1 MPPAKMSDY
10 QPVVKE
16 DDLYDFD
23 DIFSSTHG
31 VGDAP
36 VANFGGS
43 FDSPLAAAVALI
55 DPNAAN
61 LREIR
66 FCKNLIKGMGKSEA
80 YIKAFEFNGTEHPK
94 QYFANA
100 AYVLSQ
106 RPRVAIKLQ
115 EMHQKLVEF
124 EEQDMADIIAE
135 INEDRQLARDLG
147 QPAAALSAV
156 KLKAELLGHRR
167 KDPPVTNNVN
177 LILSEDQKR
186 DMLARI
192 GGHRA
197 FDNSSMIDI
206 SPTIEDAE
214 IED

>member
-1 MPPAKMSDY
+1 MQPAKMSGH

-36 VANFGGS
+36 VATFGGS

-55 DPNAAN
+55 DPQVAN

-66 FCKNLIKGMGKSEA
+66 FCKNMIKGLSKTEA
-80 YIKAFEFNGTEHPK
+80 YIKAFEFNGTEHPR
-94 QYFANA
+94 QYFAQA
-100 AYVLSQ
+100 AYLLCK

-124 EEQDMADIIAE
+124 EEQDMVDLIAE

-192 GGHRA
+192 GGHR
-197 FDNSSMIDI
+197 MIDI

-214 IED
+214 IEE